1 MSKHDKQA
9 SMDLAESARQTKWQ
23 HPSFTAELF
32 KGSFRWDLI
41 HPYPAQSEADKAIG
55 DAVLVELEKCLKT
68 HINPDE
74 VDKTGVLPESALNA
88 LKAGGYF
95 GMKIPKEYGG
105 MGLSVT
111 NYVRAME
118 LVASW
123 CGSTAVWLSAH
134 QSIGVPQPLKEFG
147 TNEQKQ
153 KYLPRLAAGAVS
165 AFSLTEPNVGS
176 DPARM
181 STTATPIDD
190 GNYYIINGQK
200 LWTTNGPAAELL
212 VVMAETPP
220 KLVHGKEKKQ
230 ITAFIVETPTPGL
243 SVLHECEFMGIRAIR
258 NGWMEFKDVKVPKEN
273 IIGNLGDG
281 LKIALATL
289 NVGRLTIPVI
299 SAGTG
304 KVCLSYCQDWIKQRV
319 QWGQAIGKHQ
329 AVANLINDIATQ
341 TFAIDAMSF
350 LTCSLIE
357 TNSADVRLEAAIAKY
372 FGSERAWDMADKTVQ
387 IRGGRGFETAD
398 SLRKRNEPGIPI
410 ERVLRDTRIN
420 RIIEGTSEIMHLFI
434 AREAMDL
441 HIKTVFA
448 LSNPSISIGKK
459 IGIVLKAGLFYLLW
473 YPKLWLPSWSMF
485 SIKHLNQRNLS
496 QLHYISRT
504 SKRLARSLFHT
515 MMRFGPK
522 LEYQQTIL
530 AHYVDIGTLLF
541 AMAATLSKAESILH
555 NHQNPKTIQ
564 ALTTAFCHQS
574 RKEIEQHFRAVRSSE
589 PKEKQVAST
598 ALMSTNLDWLMNDVI
613 RFSSNGT
620 GAN

>member
-1 MSKHDKQA
+1 
-9 SMDLAESARQTKWQ
+9 
-23 HPSFTAELF
+23 
-32 KGSFRWDLI
+32 
-41 HPYPAQSEADKAIG
+41 
-55 DAVLVELEKCLKT
+55 
-68 HINPDE
+68 
-74 VDKTGVLPESALNA
+74 
-88 LKAGGYF
+88 
-95 GMKIPKEYGG
+95 
-105 MGLSVT
+105 
-111 NYVRAME
+111 
-118 LVASW
+118 
-123 CGSTAVWLSAH
+123 
-134 QSIGVPQPLKEFG
+134 
-147 TNEQKQ
+147 
-153 KYLPRLAAGAVS
+153 
-165 AFSLTEPNVGS
+165 
-176 DPARM
+176 
-181 STTATPIDD
+181 
-190 GNYYIINGQK
+190 
-200 LWTTNGPAAELL
+200 
-212 VVMAETPP
+212 
-220 KLVHGKEKKQ
+220 
-230 ITAFIVETPTPGL
+230 
-243 SVLHECEFMGIRAIR
+243 
-258 NGWMEFKDVKVPKEN
+258 
-273 IIGNLGDG
+273 
-281 LKIALATL
+281 
-289 NVGRLTIPVI
+289 
-299 SAGTG
+299 
-304 KVCLSYCQDWIKQRV
+304 
-319 QWGQAIGKHQ
+319 
-329 AVANLINDIATQ
+329 
-341 TFAIDAMSF
+341 
-350 LTCSLIE
+350 
-357 TNSADVRLEAAIAKY
+357 
-372 FGSERAWDMADKTVQ
+372 MADKTVQ

-522 LEYQQTIL
+522 LEYQQAIL

-574 RKEIEQHFRAVRSSE
+574 RKEIDQHFRAVRSSE

-598 ALMSTNLDWLMNDVI
+598 ALMSTDLDWLMNDVI